1 MKPKR
6 IFKCFIYEGGIKM
19 ADKQFLGLSF
29 EQVVRKYNQTVV
41 SVCVMRLQ
49 NWADA
54 EDCFQNTF
62 VRLYQKSPDFTDET
76 HLKAWL
82 IRVAINECNNYI
94 RKNKP
99 LVSFSDYKDGV
110 VEFPHDTSD
119 ISWALMEVEP
129 KYRDVLYLHYCE
141 QYKVT
146 EIAQI
151 LSKNPNTIKTTLKRG
166 REKLKAIYGGDDYE

>member
-1 MKPKR
+1 
-6 IFKCFIYEGGIKM
+6 M
-19 ADKQFLGLSF
+19 ADKVFAGLEY

-41 SVCVMRLQ
+41 SVCVMRLK

-62 VRLYQKSPDFTDET
+62 VRLYQKSPQINDEK

-94 RKNKP
+94 KKNRKF
-99 LVSFSDYKDGV
+99 VSLEESKDV
-110 VEFPHDTSD
+110 AVQFPHDEAD
-119 ISWALMEVEP
+119 ISWALLELEP
-129 KYRDVLYLHYCE
+129 KYREVLHLYYVE
-141 QYKVT
+141 QYKVD

-151 LSKNPNTIKTTLKRG
+151 LSKNPNTVKTLLMRG
-166 REKLKAIYGGDDYE
+166 REKLKSVYGGDNGE